1 LGCLFLGG
9 LFFSLLLSWGS
20 LGSRL
25 FSSWGLSH
33 RLEAVDL
40 AGLVGARLVVR
51 RGVVNISRGMV
62 NNGLVD
68 HWGSVVNGGLVNH
81 WGGVVDRGLVDNW
94 GSMVDGGLVDHWGR
108 VVDRGLVD
116 NWGSMVDGGLVDHWG
131 RVVDRCGLVGR
142 GWVNHWLVDGRLM
155 NNWDR
160 LDVGWLGCRLVW
172 SRLVLIIVGLSLVGH
187 ISDIAIRAGTVGDDL
202 DTAIRKVD
210 PV

>member
-81 WGGVVDRGLVDNW
+81 WGW
-94 GSMVDGGLVDHWGR
+94 